1 MRTLLVLALLCSFLS
16 CQRAEM
22 TTLTEGEVANILLDL
37 TISDQVISLHQPHER
52 DSIREEL
59 MSSLLKIYDV
69 ERSELDSTL
78 NIYMSDFERF
88 ERVSAIVKTKMDSL
102 LREEK

>member
-1 MRTLLVLALLCSFLS
+1 MRTLLVLALLSSFLS

-88 ERVSAIVKTKMDSL
+88 ERVNAIVKTKMDSL